1 MLPAMLP
8 KMAISSKYSWQLPAG
23 SPTVP
28 IRTSRCG
35 MEMGN
40 AMKSNPVKTDLAA
53 GKHAFGTMVF
63 EFFTPGMSQI
73 AKAAG
78 AEFIL
83 FDMEHS
89 GVTIE
94 TLKGQIAACR
104 GIGLV
109 PMVRVPALQYHF
121 IARCLDM
128 GAMGIMVPMVESAA
142 QAREIVS
149 ATRYPPAGRRGA
161 AFSMAHDD
169 YEAGSV
175 PDKMAMANARTLV
188 IALVETADG
197 VAAVD
202 DIAAVDGIDVVWM
215 GHFDLT
221 NFMGIPGQ
229 FENPAYLKAVDKIV
243 QAAKQNGKIAG
254 MMAADE
260 NWARDYLAKG
270 FRIIAYGV
278 DHLLLQRALGQGL
291 AHMRAIVG

>member
-1 MLPAMLP
+1 MWM
-8 KMAISSKYSWQLPAG
+8 
-23 SPTVP
+23 
-28 IRTSRCG
+28 R
-35 MEMGN
+35 
-40 AMKSNPVKTDLAA
+40 SNPVKSALGA
-53 GKHAFGTMVF
+53 GKFAFGTMVF
-63 EFFTPGMSQI
+63 EFFTPGMAQI
-73 AKAAG
+73 AKTAG

-94 TLKGQIAACR
+94 TLKGQLAACR
-104 GIGLV
+104 GIGIT

-128 GAMGIMVPMVESAA
+128 GAMGIMVPMVETVA

-149 ATRYPPAGRRGA
+149 AVRYPPTGRRGA
-161 AFSMAHDD
+161 AFAMAHDD

-175 PDKMAMANARTLV
+175 PEKIAAANERTLT
-188 IALVETADG
+188 IALVETAAG

-202 DIAAVDGIDVVWM
+202 EIAAVDGIDVIWL

-229 FENPAYLKAVDKIV
+229 FENPDYLRAVDTIV
-243 QAAKQNGKIAG
+243 AAAKRHGKIAG
-254 MMAADE
+254 FMAADE
-260 NWARDYLAKG
+260 VWARDYLAKG

-278 DHLLLQRALGQGL
+278 DHLLLQRALNQGL
-291 AHMRAIVG
+291 ARMREIVG

>member
-1 MLPAMLP
+1 M
-8 KMAISSKYSWQLPAG
+8 
-23 SPTVP
+23 
-28 IRTSRCG
+28 R
-35 MEMGN
+35 
-40 AMKSNPVKTDLAA
+40 SNPVKLALRA
-53 GKHAFGTMVF
+53 GNHAFGTMVF
-63 EFFTPGMSQI
+63 EFFTPGMPQI

-94 TLKGQIAACR
+94 TLKGQLAACR
-104 GIGLV
+104 GIAIT
-109 PMVRVPALQYHF
+109 PMVRVPTLQYHF

-149 ATRYPPAGRRGA
+149 AIRYPPAGRRGA
-161 AFSMAHDD
+161 AFAMAHDD
-169 YEAGSV
+169 YQGGSV
-175 PDKMAMANARTLV
+175 PEKIAAANERTLA
-188 IALVETADG
+188 IALVETAAG

-202 DIAAVDGIDVVWM
+202 EIAAVDGIDVIWL

-229 FENPAYLKAVDKIV
+229 FENSDYLRAVDTIV
-243 QAAKQNGKIAG
+243 QAAKRHGKIAG
-254 MMAADE
+254 FMAADE
-260 NWARDYLAKG
+260 VWARNYLAKG

-278 DHLLLQRALGQGL
+278 DHLLLQRSLGEGL
-291 AHMRAIVG
+291 SRMREIVG

>member
-1 MLPAMLP
+1 M
-8 KMAISSKYSWQLPAG
+8 
-23 SPTVP
+23 
-28 IRTSRCG
+28 R
-35 MEMGN
+35 
-40 AMKSNPVKTDLAA
+40 SNPVKSRLSE
-53 GKHAFGTMVF
+53 GGHAFGTMVF
-63 EFFTPGMSQI
+63 EFFTQGMPQI
-73 AKAAG
+73 VKAAG

-89 GVTIE
+89 GVSIE
-94 TLKGQIAACR
+94 TLKAQIAACR

-109 PMVRVPALQYHF
+109 PMVRVPTLQYHF

-175 PDKMAMANARTLV
+175 PDKIAAAHARTLV

-202 DIAAVDGIDVVWM
+202 EIAGVDGIDVVWV

-229 FENPAYLKAVDKIV
+229 FEHPDFLRAVDAIV
-243 QAAKQNGKIAG
+243 HAAERHGKALG

-260 NWARDYLAKG
+260 DWARTYLAKG

-278 DHLLLQRALGQGL
+278 DHLLLQRSLAEGL
-291 AHMRAIVG
+291 SCIRKMVK

>member
-1 MLPAMLP
+1 MKPAMRP
-8 KMAISSKYSWQLPAG
+8 
-23 SPTVP
+23 
-28 IRTSRCG
+28 
-35 MEMGN
+35 
-40 AMKSNPVKTDLAA
+40 NPVRRRLLD
-53 GKHAFGTMVF
+53 GGYSFGTMVF
-63 EFFTPGMSQI
+63 EFFTPGMPQI
-73 AKAAG
+73 AKTAG

-149 ATRYPPAGRRGA
+149 ATRYPPSGRRGA

-169 YEAGSV
+169 YAGGSV
-175 PDKMAMANARTLV
+175 ADKIAAANERTLV
-188 IALVETADG
+188 IALVETVAG

-202 DIAAVDGIDVVWM
+202 EIAAVDGIDVVWM

-229 FENPAYLKAVDKIV
+229 FKNPEYLLAVDTIV
-243 QAAKQNGKIAG
+243 QAANRHGKIPG

-260 NWARDYLAKG
+260 VWAQNYLAKG

-278 DHLLLQRALGQGL
+278 DHLLLQRALSEGL
-291 AHMRAIVG
+291 SHMRKLVK

>member
-1 MLPAMLP
+1 MR
-8 KMAISSKYSWQLPAG
+8 KNQ
-23 SPTVP
+23 V
-28 IRTSRCG
+28 
-35 MEMGN
+35 
-40 AMKSNPVKTDLAA
+40 KSDLRA
-53 GKHAFGTMVF
+53 GKHVFGTMVF
-63 EFFTPGMSQI
+63 EFFTPGMPQI

-89 GVTIE
+89 GLSVE
-94 TLKGQIAACR
+94 TLKSQIAACR

-109 PMVRVPALQYHF
+109 PMVRVPTLQYHF

-128 GAMGIMVPMVESAA
+128 GAMGIMVPMVESVA

-149 ATRYPPAGRRGA
+149 ATRYPPFGRRGG
-161 AFSMAHDD
+161 AFGMAHDD
-169 YEAGSV
+169 YEGGSV
-175 PDKMAMANARTLV
+175 PEKLAMANERTLV
-188 IALVETADG
+188 IALVETAVG

-202 DIAAVDGIDVVWM
+202 EIAAVDGIDVVWM

-229 FENPAYLKAVDKIV
+229 FENPAYLRAVDTIV
-243 QAAKQNGKIAG
+243 QAANRHGKVPG

-260 NWARDYLAKG
+260 TWARDYLAKG

-278 DHLLLQRALGQGL
+278 DHHLLQRALADGL
-291 AHMRAIVG
+291 TGMRKLIG

>member
-1 MLPAMLP
+1 
-8 KMAISSKYSWQLPAG
+8 
-23 SPTVP
+23 
-28 IRTSRCG
+28 
-35 MEMGN
+35 MGN
-40 AMKSNPVKTDLAA
+40 VMKSNPVKSELAA

-63 EFFTPGMSQI
+63 EFFTPGMPQI
-73 AKAAG
+73 AKASG

-142 QAREIVS
+142 QAREIVLPP
-149 ATRYPPAGRRGA
+149 RYPPAGRRGA
-161 AFSMAHDD
+161 AFSRAHDD

-175 PDKMAMANARTLV
+175 PEKRERANPPPLF
-188 IALVETADG
+188 IALVKTADG

-202 DIAAVDGIDVVWM
+202 EI
-215 GHFDLT
+215 
-221 NFMGIPGQ
+221 
-229 FENPAYLKAVDKIV
+229 
-243 QAAKQNGKIAG
+243 
-254 MMAADE
+254 
-260 NWARDYLAKG
+260 
-270 FRIIAYGV
+270 
-278 DHLLLQRALGQGL
+278 
-291 AHMRAIVG
+291 

>member
-1 MLPAMLP
+1 MLPTIIAENSDFEQVFVAVADGARNHQNEP
-8 KMAISSKYSWQLPAG
+8 SG
-23 SPTVP
+23 
-28 IRTSRCG
+28 G
-35 MEMGN
+35 MGN
-40 AMKSNPVKTDLAA
+40 VMKSNQVKSNLAA

-63 EFFTPGMSQI
+63 EFFTPGMPQI

-161 AFSMAHDD
+161 AFGMAHDD

-175 PDKMAMANARTLV
+175 PDKMAIANARTLV

-260 NWARDYLAKG
+260 NWARNYLAKG

-278 DHLLLQRALGQGL
+278 DHMLLQRALGQGL
-291 AHMRAIVG
+291 AHMRTIVG

>member
-1 MLPAMLP
+1 M
-8 KMAISSKYSWQLPAG
+8 
-23 SPTVP
+23 
-28 IRTSRCG
+28 RT
-35 MEMGN
+35 N
-40 AMKSNPVKTDLAA
+40 QVKSDLRA
-53 GKHAFGTMVF
+53 GKHVFGTMVF
-63 EFFTPGMSQI
+63 EFFTPGMPQI

-78 AEFIL
+78 AEFVL

-94 TLKGQIAACR
+94 TLKAQIAACR

-169 YEAGSV
+169 YEGGSV
-175 PDKMAMANARTLV
+175 PDKMAVANERTLV
-188 IALVETADG
+188 MALVETTAG
-197 VAAVD
+197 LAAVEE
-202 DIAAVDGIDVVWM
+202 IAAVDGIDALWV

-221 NFMGIPGQ
+221 SFMGIPAQ
-229 FENPAYLKAVDKIV
+229 FDHPDYLRAIDTIVD
-243 QAAKQNGKIAG
+243 AAK
-254 MMAADE
+254 
-260 NWARDYLAKG
+260 
-270 FRIIAYGV
+270 
-278 DHLLLQRALGQGL
+278 
-291 AHMRAIVG
+291 

>member
-1 MLPAMLP
+1 MSMRTNQVKSDL
-8 KMAISSKYSWQLPAG
+8 QAG
-23 SPTVP
+23 RHV
-28 IRTSRCG
+28 
-35 MEMGN
+35 
-40 AMKSNPVKTDLAA
+40 
-53 GKHAFGTMVF
+53 FGTMVF
-63 EFFTPGMSQI
+63 EFFTPGMPQI

-104 GIGLV
+104 GIGLT

-161 AFSMAHDD
+161 AFNMAHDD
-169 YEAGSV
+169 YEGGSV
-175 PDKMAMANARTLV
+175 PDKMVTANERTLV
-188 IALVETADG
+188 IALVETAAG

-202 DIAAVDGIDVVWM
+202 EIAAVDGIDVIWM

-229 FENPAYLKAVDKIV
+229 FEHPDYLLAVDAIV
-243 QAAKQNGKIAG
+243 QAARRHHKVPG

-260 NWARDYLAKG
+260 VWAKNYLAKG
-270 FRIIAYGV
+270 FRIIAYGI
-278 DHLLLQRALGQGL
+278 DHLLLQRALGDGL
-291 AHMRAIVG
+291 SRIREMVR

>member
-1 MLPAMLP
+1 MMLP
-8 KMAISSKYSWQLPAG
+8 KMAISSKYSSPLPAG
-23 SPTVP
+23 SPTVS
-28 IRTSRCG
+28 ISTSRRG
-35 MEMGN
+35 MGIGN

-63 EFFTPGMSQI
+63 EFFTPGMPQI
-73 AKAAG
+73 VKAAG

-161 AFSMAHDD
+161 AFGMAHDD

-175 PDKMAMANARTLV
+175 PDKMAAANERTLV
-188 IALVETADG
+188 MALVETIAG

-202 DIAAVDGIDVVWM
+202 EIAAVDGIDVVWM

-221 NFMGIPGQ
+221 SFMGIPGQ
-229 FENPAYLKAVDKIV
+229 FDHPDYLRAVNAIV
-243 QAAKQNGKIAG
+243 QSARRHSKVAG
-254 MMAADE
+254 MLAADE

-270 FRIIAYGV
+270 FRMIAYGV
-278 DHLLLQRALGQGL
+278 DHLLFQRALADGL
-291 AHMRAIVG
+291 SHARDMLR